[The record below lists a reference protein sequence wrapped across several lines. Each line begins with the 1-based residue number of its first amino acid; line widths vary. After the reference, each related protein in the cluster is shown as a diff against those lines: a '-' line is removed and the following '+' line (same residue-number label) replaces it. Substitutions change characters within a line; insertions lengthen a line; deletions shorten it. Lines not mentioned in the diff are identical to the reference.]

1 MSVQANSDDLF
12 QPWVKTGK
20 QTTIERPS
28 LSYMQEVV
36 RKLAKNKLAMVGLVL
51 IFFIFVMAII
61 GPSLVPY
68 SFADQSLLDSNMT
81 VSAEHWFGTDDLGRD
96 MFARTW
102 YGARISLTIGI
113 VAALID
119 LVIGVT
125 VGGIAGYM
133 AGRGKKG
140 ERIDNAIMRVI
151 EVLHGLPYLL
161 VVILLMVVM
170 EPGIM
175 TIVTALTVTGWIG
188 MARLVRGQILQLRT
202 NEYILAAQ
210 VLGASFGRILWRHLI
225 PNTTGI
231 IIVNLTFTIPA
242 YPPVHG
248 NNNDLVREGM
258 VFTIEPGFYI
268 PQFAGVRIEDNV
280 WVTTDGAEV
289 LTSYPKELKI
299 IGV

>member
-1 MSVQANSDDLF
+1 VKMSVQANSDDLF

-68 SFADQSLLDSNMT
+68 SFAHQSLLDSNMT

-102 YGARISLTIGI
+102 YGARISLTIVI

-133 AGRGKKG
+133 AGRGKNY
-140 ERIDNAIMRVI
+140 RQPD
-151 EVLHGLPYLL
+151 LYD
-161 VVILLMVVM
+161 
-170 EPGIM
+170 
-175 TIVTALTVTGWIG
+175 
-188 MARLVRGQILQLRT
+188 
-202 NEYILAAQ
+202 
-210 VLGASFGRILWRHLI
+210 
-225 PNTTGI
+225 TGI
-231 IIVNLTFTIPA
+231 
-242 YPPVHG
+242 PV
-248 NNNDLVREGM
+248 R
-258 VFTIEPGFYI
+258 PWKQQR
-268 PQFAGVRIEDNV
+268 PR
-280 WVTTDGAEV
+280 
-289 LTSYPKELKI
+289 
-299 IGV
+299 